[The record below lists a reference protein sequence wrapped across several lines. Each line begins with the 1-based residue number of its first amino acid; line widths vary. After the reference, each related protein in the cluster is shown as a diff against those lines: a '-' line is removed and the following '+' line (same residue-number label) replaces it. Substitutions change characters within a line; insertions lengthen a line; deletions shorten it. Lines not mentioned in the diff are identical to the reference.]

1 MRKIIENRNHP
12 ATKQEVI
19 DTSVIICDFLQGN
32 NIAIS
37 DVYRFLQKKELS
49 ICGLEQAK
57 NQFINYSLYSE
68 ETELVKE
75 FLEENKE
82 NK

>member
-1 MRKIIENRNHP
+1 MRKVIENRNLP
-12 ATKQEVI
+12 ATKQEVV
-19 DTSVIICDFLQGN
+19 DTSVIICDFLQGR

-37 DVYRFLQKKELS
+37 DMYRFLYKKELS
-49 ICGLEQAK
+49 VLGLEQAK
-57 NQFINYSLYSE
+57 NQFINYSLYDE